1 MKRLFLVLLVLLS
14 GMVYSYA
21 QSTVYFFSP
30 QMMDNKCMIKLNGKE
45 VFEMR
50 GPLKKVMTPQG
61 YDPFRVYSPCYR
73 KCLFR
78 NEGKMLFILEVT
90 STKDNRKWTAEIQ
103 LNLTEGSVH
112 YVKMGAKGLN
122 DVQFTE
128 LTQKEG
134 EKLLKNKKY
143 IPLDDYVEK

>member
-1 MKRLFLVLLVLLS
+1 MKRSFLVLVVLLS

-30 QMMDNKCMIKLNGKE
+30 QLMDMKCMVKLNGKKAI
-45 VFEMR
+45 EMR
-50 GPLKKVMTPQG
+50 GPFKKTLTPKG
-61 YDPFRVYSPCYR
+61 YDPFYIYSPCYR
-73 KCLFR
+73 KCLFK
-78 NEGKMLFILEVT
+78 NEGKMLFVLDAA

-103 LNLTEGSVH
+103 LNLMEGSVH
-112 YVKMGAKGLN
+112 YVKIASKGFS
-122 DVQFTE
+122 DVQFKE

-143 IPLDDYVEK
+143 VPLDDYVEK